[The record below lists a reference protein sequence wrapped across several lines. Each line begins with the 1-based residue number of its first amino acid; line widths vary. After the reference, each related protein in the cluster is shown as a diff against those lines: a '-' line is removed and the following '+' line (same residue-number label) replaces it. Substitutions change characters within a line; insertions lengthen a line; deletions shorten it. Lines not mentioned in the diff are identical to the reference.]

1 MTTILQNRTD
11 CGKCK
16 SVKFCETSP
25 RCREVI
31 TDNPT
36 ECAEELTKL
45 IRAKS
50 QMFYRKYIEQRL
62 IEIGST
68 IIDSHAG
75 NGTLYIIRLVNSVVS
90 KMETTPNEMVGKF
103 F

>member
-1 MTTILQNRTD
+1 MTNILQYRTD

-16 SVKFCETSP
+16 QVKFCETSP
-25 RCREVI
+25 RCKEVI
-31 TDNPT
+31 TDNPK

-50 QMFYRKYIEQRL
+50 KDFYRKDIEQSL
-62 IEIGST
+62 IERGRT

-75 NGTLYIIRLVNSVVS
+75 NGTLYVIKLINSVVS
-90 KMETTPNEMVGKF
+90 KMETTANEMVGKLF
-103 F
+103 

>member
-31 TDNPT
+31 TDNPM
-36 ECAEELTKL
+36 ECAEELTKF
-45 IRAKS
+45 IRTKS
-50 QMFYRKYIEQRL
+50 QAFYRKNIEQSLTKR
-62 IEIGST
+62 GRA

-75 NGTLYIIRLVNSVVS
+75 NGTLYVIKLINSVVS
-90 KMETTPNEMVGKF
+90 KMETTANEMVYTIF
-103 F
+103 

>member
-1 MTTILQNRTD
+1 MTNILQHRTD

-31 TDNPT
+31 TDNPR
-36 ECAEELTKL
+36 ECAEELINL
-45 IRAKS
+45 IRPKS
-50 QMFYRKYIEQRL
+50 QTFYRKHIEQSL
-62 IEIGST
+62 IERGRA

-75 NGTLYIIRLVNSVVS
+75 NGTLYVIKLINSVVS
-90 KMETTPNEMVGKF
+90 KMETTANEMVGKLF
-103 F
+103 